1 MAHRRDDYHQA
12 LGEFISEFAFVEH
25 LVFNLLRKEAAVSDE
40 VAKAV
45 FSGVR
50 IDTARDFISRVHEA
64 RGTEKSAFLVRAFE
78 QIGVITRIRNDIV
91 HYGFAAERDGEFIVS
106 NWRVAHTARALRT
119 HDIAPEVLRDM
130 RMDLMQIG
138 VALLIETNPDLYR
151 DTRDEAVAFVSQP
164 WRYKPASQSPR
175 TSERQQRP
183 PKQQRPPRSS
193 PA

>member
-1 MAHRRDDYHQA
+1 
-12 LGEFISEFAFVEH
+12 
-25 LVFNLLRKEAAVSDE
+25 
-40 VAKAV
+40 
-45 FSGVR
+45 
-50 IDTARDFISRVHEA
+50 
-64 RGTEKSAFLVRAFE
+64 
-78 QIGVITRIRNDIV
+78 
-91 HYGFAAERDGEFIVS
+91 
-106 NWRVAHTARALRT
+106 
-119 HDIAPEVLRDM
+119 VLRDM